1 MCGSISQ
8 SETVEEYTFIY
19 IYIYDLFVGF
29 AWDGYSAGCM
39 PVHVEMFLIDTQRQA
54 RVILFMR
61 RQACTWLF
69 LIFMQGVEGFGFRLR
84 FLCLHPYAYVS
95 NGTHTTQSLACVLP
109 LCHPDFVKSFYSIQ
123 EEHKAEC
130 VGFFYI
136 FF

>member
-8 SETVEEYTFIY
+8 SETVEEYTF

-69 LIFMQGVEGFGFRLR
+69 
-84 FLCLHPYAYVS
+84 FLCRGWRGL
-95 NGTHTTQSLACVLP
+95 
-109 LCHPDFVKSFYSIQ
+109 DFVS
-123 EEHKAEC
+123 
-130 VGFFYI
+130 GFFAYI
-136 FF
+136 HMHMRAMARTQRSL